1 MKRIKRPIGRPVIIV
16 DRVTITR
23 SVPRTA
29 VVIID
34 QLIKELKE
42 TQTIKQHENISSI
55 HGTKER

>member
-1 MKRIKRPIGRPVIIV
+1 MKQIKRPIGRPVIII

-34 QLIKELKE
+34 QLIKELANC
-42 TQTIKQHENISSI
+42 TNDASNS
-55 HGTKER
+55 R